1 LIKLIALFGIDLA
14 IVQWIKTLTREQF
27 TWTGFVQGICLIVLA
42 TMIYADILKTIQE
55 RMRK

>member
-27 TWTGFVQGICLIVLA
+27 TWTGFVQGACLIIIA
-42 TMIYADILKTIQE
+42 KQIILFILECMKKGKE
-55 RMRK
+55 